1 MKFKKNRV
9 AVNSTVYEKMKRET
23 LNPKSKTGVT
33 SSIEQ
38 ILYFNKLNYKNMTLT
53 VCKEFL
59 FTFQYGIYLRK
70 NSFLEEPFN
79 HKIRSLKS
87 SGLIDYWASDF
98 ISQEFMNIRIHDNSP
113 KKLNIDQLMG
123 GFEVWFIGITT
134 GFIIFTLEAAA
145 VNLNL
150 RCIQKIINFFT

>member
-1 MKFKKNRV
+1 MKFKNNRV
-9 AVNSTVYEKMKRET
+9 AVNSTIYEKMKLVT
-23 LNPKSKTGVT
+23 LNPKSKTAVT

-70 NSFLEEPFN
+70 NSFLEAPFN
-79 HKIRSLKS
+79 QKIRNLKS
-87 SGLIDYWASDF
+87 SGLIDFWASDY
-98 ISQEFMNIRIHDNSP
+98 IRQEYMNIKIHDDSP

-123 GFEVWFIGITT
+123 GFEVWFIGVAT
-134 GFIIFTLEAAA
+134 GFMFFALEIVA
-145 VNLNL
+145 VSLHFPK
-150 RCIQKIINFFT
+150 IQKAIEFFT

>member
-9 AVNSTVYEKMKRET
+9 AVNSTTYERMKRVT
-23 LNPKSKTGVT
+23 LNPKSKTAVT
-33 SSIEQ
+33 SSVEQ

-70 NSFLEEPFN
+70 NSFLETPYN
-79 HKIRSLKS
+79 QKIRNLKS
-87 SGLIDYWASDF
+87 SGLINFWASDY
-98 ISQEFMNIRIHDNSP
+98 IRQEFMNIKIRDDSP

-123 GFEVWFIGITT
+123 GFEVWFIGIAT
-134 GFIIFTLEAAA
+134 GLIILAFEVAA
-145 VNLNL
+145 V
-150 RCIQKIINFFT
+150 RMRFSKIHKVIEFFT